1 MIIIRSGD
9 KSATDLQNQI
19 LVDWPIGGK
28 FRNPTVGLDR
38 CVCLPLRPSQKLF
51 RGLPHGGFELALSE
65 LGTLDSGR
73 SSNLP
78 FQLDL
83 LKCLDPSPLI
93 RDGLER

>member
-9 KSATDLQNQI
+9 KSAMDLQNQI

-51 RGLPHGGFELALSE
+51 RGLPHGGFEP
-65 LGTLDSGR
+65 R
-73 SSNLP
+73 SVNSA
-78 FQLDL
+78 
-83 LKCLDPSPLI
+83 PSI
-93 RDGLER
+93 RDVPATSRFNSIC